1 MIETNFQPVLYQ
13 RYIESKNVEISLL
26 QFEMYYVFRIDY
38 WQVWLFD
45 YPSRLFL
52 LYTEPKLNEIM
63 SFNQSFNDFWT
74 CNPQSAQ
81 SRGMDQQHKS
91 TSSQFLVSILL
102 VKLIIISV
110 LLWLLWIDATWM
122 PMQFSWPEWFFKTIP
137 VRYWSVVTSLG
148 LLDLIIERTCLQTVY
163 AQENYALDSQR
174 RFHQI

>member
-1 MIETNFQPVLYQ
+1 MKCITFLESITDKSDFLIIPRGYSC
-13 RYIESKNVEISLL
+13 YIRSLSL
-26 QFEMYYVFRIDY
+26 MKYV
-38 WQVWLFD
+38 
-45 YPSRLFL
+45 
-52 LYTEPKLNEIM
+52 M

-91 TSSQFLVSILL
+91 TCTSSQFLVSILL

-137 VRYWSVVTSLG
+137 VRYWSGVTSLG